1 MQVKLDL
8 ILVFPSTFNLYGSI
22 WIWEPKSA
30 KTQTHAHLKP
40 KIPFC
45 NSLSKRTLYEQS
57 KNLGTGLRP

>member
-30 KTQTHAHLKP
+30 KTETLILNP
-40 KIPFC
+40 KYRFVTAYPNAPC
-45 NSLSKRTLYEQS
+45 MSKARTWEQD
-57 KNLGTGLRP
+57 